1 MVKAAGVLFEVMKL
15 PGSQAAQ
22 LCRETQTQQT
32 GGGCEWVNMVIIA
45 QYSCY
50 RSQNLLRGQR

>member
-15 PGSQAAQ
+15 PGVRLHNSV
-22 LCRETQTQQT
+22 ETQTQQT

-50 RSQNLLRGQR
+50 RVKTFYEGQR